1 MQKTRGAALLA
12 ATLVAV
18 CGLAACGD
26 EGSEASASSSTASP
40 SAPEKEASSEASESD
55 SGGSE
60 PETSSPDSSELEA
73 SDGEDES
80 ESDGEVTELPAAAK
94 KKTKAGAIAFNEFY
108 QVQVGE
114 ALKTGSTTTLE
125 KHSSDCQFCD
135 GMIQR
140 VKDHAEKGVHM
151 NKNPN
156 TVRDLSATKRKD
168 GGYRVEMTIDASEY
182 HEVLP
187 DGSKGRSADALS
199 MTVVTDTQWEN
210 GGWVMH
216 EQARTE

>member
-108 QVQVGE
+108 QRQMGE
-114 ALKTGSTTTLE
+114 ALKTGHVESLRKYSQNCE
-125 KHSSDCQFCD
+125 VCD
-135 GMIQR
+135 EYISETERTSARG
-140 VKDHAEKGVHM
+140 VKMD
-151 NKNPN
+151 KNPN
-156 TVRDLSATKRKD
+156 QIGKSTATKRVD
-168 GGYRVEMTIDASEY
+168 SGYKVTVEVKAKEY
-182 HEVLP
+182 QEVLS
-187 DGSKGRSADALS
+187 DGSRGRKADA
-199 MTVVTDTQWEN
+199 VTYTIATNTQWS
-210 GGWVMH
+210 GGHWVIRDSVII
-216 EQARTE
+216 E